1 MVINRILNCLTDE
14 FYCFVKAAV
23 FLCISRIEVFCFLKF
38 FSIISEVWSR
48 FELEYTFEHGFKKWG
63 VLENQVHL
71 EGIFVD
77 LFMKMWV
84 SQEGLDLR
92 TK

>member
-14 FYCFVKAAV
+14 FYCLVKAAV

-38 FSIISEVWSR
+38 FSIISEVCSR
-48 FELEYTFEHGFKKWG
+48 FQFEYTFEHGFKKWS

-77 LFMKMWV
+77 LFMEMWV
-84 SQEGLDLR
+84 SQEGLDFR